1 MKHLVL
7 IVTFTAI
14 LLNVQAQKKQ
24 PKKPNLVI
32 IHTDEHNLRTLGCYR
47 STMSDEQA
55 FMWGENTI
63 VETPNLDLLAA
74 QGTLCENW
82 YATSPVC
89 TPSRAS
95 MMSGLYPIAT
105 GSHQNDRPLHDN
117 IVTFAQILK
126 DNGYATS
133 YVGKWH
139 LDGDAKPGFTPD
151 RQFGFSDNRY
161 MFNRGHWKSLA
172 DDGEGPR
179 IDQKV
184 VKPHKAIFDVDKVN
198 EENFTTDFLVDR
210 TIDIIKRDKH
220 KPFAV
225 MVSIPDPHGP
235 NEVRAPYD
243 TMYDQ
248 MHFEDPRTMHPDR
261 KNSPK
266 WLKYDKNMKL
276 NQAQMADYY
285 GMTKCIDD
293 NVGKIM
299 KLLKKEGLDDNTI
312 VVFTSDHGDLMGE
325 HGRHNKGLPYEM
337 SARVA
342 FLLKYPNKVM
352 AGKHIQKAYT
362 MADFA
367 PTILGLMDVDLSSHS
382 FHGEDSSKDFTNK
395 DKLIKDDRIVYMTNA
410 YGRWVAA
417 VNNRYKL
424 VLSPTDS
431 PWLFDLKKNPD
442 ETINFYND
450 PAYKKV
456 AKQLSN
462 ELYRQM
468 EEFNEP
474 LLKEGTIV
482 KK

>member
-14 LLNVQAQKKQ
+14 LLNVQAQKNQ

-47 STMSDEQA
+47 STMNDEQA

-63 VETPNLDLLAA
+63 VETPNLDQLAA

-161 MFNRGHWKSLA
+161 MFNRGLWKALA

-179 IDQKV
+179 VDQKV
-184 VKPHKAIFDVDKVN
+184 VKPHKAIFEVDKVN
-198 EENFTTDFLVDR
+198 EENFTTDFHVDR

-235 NEVRAPYD
+235 NEARAPYD

-248 MHFEDPRTMHPDR
+248 MHFEGPRTMHPDR

-367 PTILGLMDVDLSSHS
+367 PTILGLMDVDHSSHS
-382 FHGEDSSKDFTNK
+382 FHGEDTSKDFTSK
-395 DKLIKDDRIVYMTNA
+395 DKLIKDDRIVT
-410 YGRWVAA
+410 
-417 VNNRYKL
+417 
-424 VLSPTDS
+424 
-431 PWLFDLKKNPD
+431 
-442 ETINFYND
+442 
-450 PAYKKV
+450 
-456 AKQLSN
+456 
-462 ELYRQM
+462 
-468 EEFNEP
+468 
-474 LLKEGTIV
+474 
-482 KK
+482 